1 MIDGNATLGSSAWE
15 QGLRPVGETLSE
27 RRLGELLGEVQ
38 NRIQAIVGST
48 RDRMD
53 ALLKSVLAVSSGLD
67 LDTTL
72 RQIVQAAIDLVD
84 ARYGALGV
92 FGEEGKLSQ
101 FVYVGIDGVG
111 EQTGALRTGVLDVAT
126 NSEISLVDGLAAIE
140 EAKGLL
146 LDDLSMNPESAG
158 FLPNESPTRR
168 FLGVPVW
175 ARGEVFGRLYLTE
188 KHSGEGFT
196 EDDEIVVRALAG
208 AAGIAI
214 DNSRLYETARRR
226 RRWLEA
232 TAEVTTKLLGGS
244 DTREALHLIARH
256 ARELTGAD
264 YTLIALPDDVERP
277 TRKVAVLTVAVCVGM
292 GADTITGTTMPIA
305 GSTAGAVFADHV
317 TQNVDGLAYD
327 LTKGLGIE
335 FGPALALPLGAG
347 DPPAGVL
354 LTLRRP
360 GSPPFDEL
368 EQQMVS
374 LFANQAMLAL
384 ERAEIQKARR
394 ELELLA
400 DRDRIARDL
409 HDHVIQRLFA
419 VGLAMEST
427 LGLVKTPSITDRLSD
442 HVDQVYEVI
451 QEIRTAIFDLQ
462 TGPDD
467 GSQLRTVLHQVI
479 TDLTADSP
487 IRTTVRMSGPL
498 DSIGPRFSQHL
509 EAAVRESVS
518 NAVRH
523 SRATTLMITISA
535 DDDVVVDVTDDG
547 IGMPVTVGRS
557 GLHNLRARAQAV
569 GGTCTVST
577 PDVGGTRFIWTAPLT

>member
-1 MIDGNATLGSSAWE
+1 VINGNAKLRSSTWE

-38 NRIQAIVGST
+38 DRIQAIVGST

-92 FGEEGKLSQ
+92 FGEGGALSQ

-111 EQTGALRTGVLDVAT
+111 EQAGALRTGVLDIT
-126 NSEISLVDGLAAIE
+126 TKSEIGLVDELAAIE
-140 EAKGLL
+140 EAKMLL
-146 LDDLSMNPESAG
+146 LDDLSMNPDSAG

-232 TAEVTTKLLGGS
+232 TAEVTAKLLGGS

-256 ARELTGAD
+256 ARELTAAD
-264 YTLIALPDDVERP
+264 YTLIALPDDDEKPAR
-277 TRKVAVLTVAVCVGM
+277 RVAVLTVAVCVGM
-292 GADTITGTTMPIA
+292 GADTITGTTMPIS

-317 TQNVDGLAYD
+317 TQNVDGLVYD

-360 GSPPFDEL
+360 GSAPFDEL

-384 ERAEIQKARR
+384 ERAEIQTARR

-400 DRDRIARDL
+400 DRDRITRDL

-419 VGLAMEST
+419 VGPAMEST
-427 LGLVKTPSITDRLSD
+427 
-442 HVDQVYEVI
+442 
-451 QEIRTAIFDLQ
+451 
-462 TGPDD
+462 
-467 GSQLRTVLHQVI
+467 
-479 TDLTADSP
+479 
-487 IRTTVRMSGPL
+487 SGW
-498 DSIGPRFSQHL
+498 
-509 EAAVRESVS
+509 
-518 NAVRH
+518 
-523 SRATTLMITISA
+523 SR
-535 DDDVVVDVTDDG
+535 
-547 IGMPVTVGRS
+547 R
-557 GLHNLRARAQAV
+557 RR
-569 GGTCTVST
+569 
-577 PDVGGTRFIWTAPLT
+577 

>member
-1 MIDGNATLGSSAWE
+1 M
-15 QGLRPVGETLSE
+15 GETLSE
-27 RRLGELLGEVQ
+27 RRLAELLGEVQ
-38 NRIQAIVGST
+38 DRIQAIVGST

-92 FGEEGKLSQ
+92 FGEGGNLSQ

-111 EQTGALRTGVLDVAT
+111 EQAGALRSGVLDIT
-126 NSEISLVDGLAAIE
+126 TSEVSLVDGLAAIE

-146 LDDLSMNPESAG
+146 LDDLSLNPESAG
-158 FLPNESPTRR
+158 FMPNESPTRR

-188 KHSGEGFT
+188 KHSAEGFT

-244 DTREALHLIARH
+244 DTTEALHLIARH

-264 YTLIALPDDVERP
+264 YTLIALPDDAERP
-277 TRKVAVLTVAVCVGM
+277 TRKVAVLTVAICVGM
-292 GADTITGTTMPIA
+292 GADTITGTTMPIS

-347 DPPAGVL
+347 EPPAGVL
-354 LTLRRP
+354 LALRRP
-360 GSPPFDEL
+360 GSLPFDEL

-384 ERAEIQKARR
+384 ERAEILKARR

-427 LGLVKTPSITDRLSD
+427 LGLVKTPVLNDRLGD

-462 TGPDD
+462 AGSDD
-467 GSQLRTVLHQVI
+467 GSQLRTVLHQII

-487 IRTTVRMSGPL
+487 IKTTVRMSGPL
-498 DSIGPRFSQHL
+498 DTVSPRFAQHI
-509 EAAVRESVS
+509 EAALRESVS

-523 SRATTLMITISA
+523 AQANSLMITICA
-535 DDDVVVDVTDDG
+535 DTDIVIDVTDDG

-557 GLHNLRARAQAV
+557 GLHNLRARAQTV
-569 GGTCTVST
+569 GGSCTVESL
-577 PDVGGTRFIWTAPLT
+577 DAGGTRFIWTAPLS